1 MPKVVE
7 GTLFYTIPEAALE
20 LHITVGKLKGY
31 LDQSR
36 LVSERIGRSELIREQ
51 ILRAY
56 LAKREQ

>member
-1 MPKVVE
+1 MPKAIQ

-20 LHITVGKLKGY
+20 LHITVGRLRSY

-36 LVSERIGRSELIREQ
+36 LTSERIGRTELIREQ

-56 LAKREQ
+56 QAKRS